1 VSNDT
6 HPNAG
11 RASGY
16 TDGSGNDV
24 GENIVNRVTE
34 LVLAQQTKL
43 LALADRIDAVITKQ
57 NEIAANQNAIVVT
70 QDKRFDYMLRESDA
84 YSKKEDA
91 RHDALERAENQ
102 ALTALTSVAHRLDE
116 ITSYVQQ
123 SVTISREALAVA
135 KAGEARLGKV
145 EKAVATLETGQRTS
159 KKQTDALLELFRE
172 SKADRADL
180 RARIDALAVV
190 MELHDALARDVAEL
204 KAWRETMEAHN
215 G

>member
-1 VSNDT
+1 VSDDT
-6 HPNAG
+6 YPNAG

>member
-1 VSNDT
+1 VSDDT
-6 HPNAG
+6 YPNAG

-43 LALADRIDAVITKQ
+43 LALADRIDAVITK
-57 NEIAANQNAIVVT
+57 

-145 EKAVATLETGQRTS
+145 EKAVATLETGQRAS
-159 KKQTDALLELFRE
+159 KKQADALLALFKE